1 MEDAKLAT
9 RKEIRNFEQ
18 GTNYFFEFVKLQKH
32 YFQKLAD
39 WLRKIKDPRDK
50 NRILYGTEV
59 ITYTTILKNV
69 LDLRSMRSLSSG
81 LNNNECISNVKMAL
95 GLDELPELPHYDTI
109 NDFLSRLED
118 SELEKIRTSMIKE
131 LFKKRCLEDF
141 RIKGKYWGVI
151 FDGTGLFSFKEK
163 HCEHCLKKE
172 HTDKETGI
180 TTTTYMH
187 HVLEAKLV
195 VGDMVLS
202 IGSEFIENES
212 ESVTKQDCE
221 LKAFS
226 RLAAK
231 IKRDFSRLPICVQG
245 DSLYAC
251 ETVFK
256 ICDHYDWKYLM
267 RFKEGRIKSIAD
279 EFAAIR
285 KIKGEED
292 TLADIITS
300 ESTSYVNGI
309 SYNKRTVN
317 VFEANLVDKKKQE
330 KHYTFITNLVVS
342 KKNVNMLVQ
351 AGRSR
356 WKIENEG
363 FNTQKKLRYAIEHVN
378 CECYQAMKN
387 HYLLTQIADILMQ
400 LFENGAKMLKF
411 LKKTAK
417 EMSSNLFEAIRT
429 RRITDEDTSF
439 WEIPYQVRFT

>member
-1 MEDAKLAT
+1 MAT
-9 RKEIRNFEQ
+9 RKAIRDLEQ

-32 YFQKLAD
+32 YFQHMGD
-39 WLRKIKDPRDK
+39 WLRNIKDPRDI
-50 NRILYGTEV
+50 NRILYGTDI

-69 LDLRSMRSLSSG
+69 LDLRSMRSLSTG
-81 LNNNECISNVKMAL
+81 LNNEECISNVKMAL
-95 GLDELPELPHYDTI
+95 GLDQLSELPHYDTI
-109 NDFLSRLED
+109 NDFLSRVED

-131 LFKKRCLEDF
+131 LLKKRCLEDY
-141 RIKGKYWGVI
+141 RIQDRYWGII

-163 HCEHCLKKE
+163 HCEHCLKRE
-172 HTDKETGI
+172 HTNKETGI

-195 VGDMVLS
+195 IGDMVFS

-212 ESVTKQDCE
+212 EDVTKQDCE

-226 RLAAK
+226 RLATK
-231 IKRDFSRLPICVQG
+231 IKSEFSRLPICVQG

-251 ETVFK
+251 ETVFE
-256 ICDHYDWKYLM
+256 ICDRYDWKYLM

-279 EFAAIR
+279 EFAAIK
-285 KIKGEED
+285 KIQGKED
-292 TLADIITS
+292 KLIDIITY
-300 ESTSYVNGI
+300 ESTSFVNGI
-309 SYNKRTVN
+309 SYRKRTVN
-317 VFEANLVDKKKQE
+317 VFEANLVDKNMQE
-330 KHYTFITNLVVS
+330 KHYTFITNLMVS
-342 KKNVNMLVQ
+342 KKNVKLLVHV
-351 AGRSR
+351 GRSR

-400 LFENGAKMLKF
+400 LFENGTKMLKY

-439 WEIPYQVRFT
+439 WKIPYQVRFT